1 MSTIEVIELSANV
14 LNALLQDIA
23 ELRNRIGMLETNH
36 IPAKPQQKPRANG
49 FWNAYHAINHPEN
62 QPFNHANNQDD
73 EVAINLSEFIQQ
85 CYTQGIDLPP
95 KKQLIRQ
102 LKRERNYMGNVSI
115 RSRIKGRT
123 VRCYV
128 FKRG

>member
-1 MSTIEVIELSANV
+1 MCSSDLFPSH
-14 LNALLQDIA
+14 D
-23 ELRNRIGMLETNH
+23 NH
-36 IPAKPQQKPRANG
+36 QQKQHTNR
-49 FWNAYHAINHPEN
+49 FWNAYHAINNLEN
-62 QPFNHANNQDD
+62 QPFNHANNQDH
-73 EVAINLSEFIQQ
+73 EIAINLSEFTQE
-85 CYTQGIDLPP
+85 CYTKSIELPP

-102 LKRERNYMGNVSI
+102 LKRERNYMGNLSI